1 MVSSISSSRQAP
13 LRLRWGVLL
22 LSVLLPMLAYV
33 TASEYMLKAKGFP
46 ATWRDSMENW
56 VFHRALAS
64 ALGERALIL
73 VGASRI
79 QLGMDLPSLR
89 RMTGLEPVM
98 LAIDGSSVGPIL
110 AGLAK
115 DPDIR
120 GTVII
125 DVMPAP
131 IVSFGAEGGVSQ
143 QYQSAYERRESDSD
157 LASPS
162 EALEARL
169 TQEFRNQLA
178 NYSDAARPWDVLRTR
193 LLDPDATPQYLQ
205 TLPDR
210 SRVADYGAV
219 EMPKFYL
226 RRVMRHLGEPLP
238 LDERLSDLEQER
250 ALTGYIRQLGPVDRD
265 GQSLKGLSDFEAA
278 VTEIQARGGKVLL
291 LTMPTSGLVSE
302 IDERRYPRHLY
313 WDRLVAATSAQ
324 TLHWQDHPELSGFDC
339 PDGSHLDRRDRV
351 RFTEAVVRVAGLERR

>member
-1 MVSSISSSRQAP
+1 MASSISSSRQALP
-13 LRLRWGVLL
+13 RLRWSILL
-22 LSVLLPMLAYV
+22 LSVLLSTLAYV
-33 TASEYMLKAKGFP
+33 TTSEYLLKLRGFP
-46 ATWRDSMENW
+46 VTWRDSTENW
-56 VFHRALAS
+56 VFHRARAS
-64 ALGERALIL
+64 VLGERALIL

-79 QLGMDLPSLR
+79 QLGMDMPSLR

-98 LAIDGSSVGPIL
+98 LAIDGSSVGPVL

-120 GTVII
+120 GTVLV

-131 IVSFGAEGGVSQ
+131 IISLGTEGGVSQ
-143 QYQSAYERRESDSD
+143 QYQSAYEQRESVSD
-157 LASPS
+157 LASRS

-169 TQEFRNQLA
+169 TQEVRSRLA
-178 NYSDAARPWDVLRTR
+178 NYSDSARPWDALRRR
-193 LLDPDATPQYLQ
+193 LLEPDATPRYLQ

-226 RRVMRHLGEPLP
+226 RRVVRHLGERLP
-238 LDERLSDLEQER
+238 FDERLSDSELER
-250 ALTGYIRQLGPVDRD
+250 LLTGYVRQLSPVDGD
-265 GQSLKGLSDFEAA
+265 GQSLKGLRDIEAA
-278 VTEIQARGGKVLL
+278 VTAIQSRGGKVLL
-291 LTMPTSGLVSE
+291 LTMPTSGLITE
-302 IDERRYPRHLY
+302 IDQRRYPRQLY
-313 WDRLVAATSAQ
+313 WDRLAVTTSAQ

-351 RFTEAVVRVAGLERR
+351 QFTEALVRVAGLER